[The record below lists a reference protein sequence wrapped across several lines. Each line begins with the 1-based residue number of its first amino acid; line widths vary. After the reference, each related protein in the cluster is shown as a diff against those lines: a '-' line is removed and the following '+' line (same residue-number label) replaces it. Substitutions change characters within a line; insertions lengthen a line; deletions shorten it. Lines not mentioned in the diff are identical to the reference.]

1 MSSTWVYQQ
10 NRAQGFCLLF
20 IFLQAYLLLLC
31 WMMRPRSWLFM
42 VLALWRLTVA
52 IFLGFFFFFFFCFPV
67 CLISASIHVS
77 YKKRLVFFFFFES
90 GVSLFGEQWDLVEL
104 TLYFHR
110 YPQRSQICS
119 IGAGFSSC
127 WKQGRPGLC
136 LSMEVMEQEC
146 WSAVKGSPREGT
158 LPQFYLILLSVL
170 HLTFQDCRRQ
180 GLLTEDS
187 KITLFFFL
195 FKILAEI

>member
-1 MSSTWVYQQ
+1 MEINCSNLS
-10 NRAQGFCLLF
+10 RILFFFSFF
-20 IFLQAYLLLLC
+20 IFLFA
-31 WMMRPRSWLFM
+31 S
-42 VLALWRLTVA
+42 
-52 IFLGFFFFFFFCFPV
+52 FLPASMWVIKNVWFFC
-67 CLISASIHVS
+67 
-77 YKKRLVFFFFFES
+77 FFFES

-136 LSMEVMEQEC
+136 QSMEVMEQEC